1 MTIHHTPTLGTS
13 PKLRVDIN
21 DIDSD
26 EFTSWLANTD
36 EQIRITRIVK
46 QHITDRSKTLPRDII
61 VVYYEPVNKQVY
73 QQHKDMRELNA
84 KVNPE
89 QHKTVNQK

>member
-73 QQHKDMRELNA
+73 QQYKDMRELNA

-89 QHKTVNQK
+89 QHKQGGQP